1 MNRVRPIIA
10 ALFVGWVSGAG
21 SWYVITKAPDA
32 AGERGQ
38 HDALSAGP
46 DSPAGEAGEERLAVF
61 PPPAETGNS
70 RDVSVRA
77 VLPPVVD
84 DMPVDMPM
92 LPVAA
97 GNPADDGVVQDTGEF
112 IDADDPEAYVA
123 YLNARSDGDTVQD
136 TGEFLDVG
144 NPLAYVGDDSSP
156 RLPQDTG
163 EFIDVDDPQ
172 AYAAYWDRQS
182 DGVVHD
188 TGEFVAVDAWQA
200 P

>member
-1 MNRVRPIIA
+1 MNGEPMNRARPIIA
-10 ALFVGWVSGAG
+10 ALFVGWVSGVG

-61 PPPAETGNS
+61 PPPAVAGNP

-77 VLPPVVD
+77 VLPPAVD
-84 DMPVDMPM
+84 DMPADMPM

-97 GNPADDGVVQDTGEF
+97 GNPAD
-112 IDADDPEAYVA
+112 ADDGIV
-123 YLNARSDGDTVQD
+123 
-136 TGEFLDVG
+136 
-144 NPLAYVGDDSSP
+144 
-156 RLPQDTG
+156 QDTG

-200 P
+200 LVDSREGSLQRDAPCFLQGCAAFHDSPASFPVSGAPPLQRLLW